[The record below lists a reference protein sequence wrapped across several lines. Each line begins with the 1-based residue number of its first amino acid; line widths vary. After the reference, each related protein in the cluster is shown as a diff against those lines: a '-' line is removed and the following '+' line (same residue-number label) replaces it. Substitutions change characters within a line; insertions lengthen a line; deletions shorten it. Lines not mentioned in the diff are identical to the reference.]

1 MDEQHKKLKEQ
12 YWNAVQF
19 GSADDVYCATKAL
32 LQYEERLIENVK
44 ETLMFK
50 NLLANKG

>member
-12 YWNAVQF
+12 YWTAVQY
-19 GSADDVYCATKAL
+19 GSHDDVYSATKAL
-32 LQYEERLIENVK
+32 LQYEERLIENIK